1 MQKGLVMNKLLD
13 MFKDKEKMKHYALY
27 IIFGVLTTLVDFGVY
42 YLLINCLPSLNE
54 NFANMIGIFASI
66 VFAYFTNIQYV
77 FKSKEKDMLKEFMK
91 FFISRMSSTIFN
103 IVSFWAL
110 TTFTSI
116 NSYIVKII
124 ISVFVVIANYVIS
137 KFFVFKEESKVENK

>member
-13 MFKDKEKMKHYALY
+13 MFKDKEKMKHYVLY

-42 YLLINCLPSLNE
+42 SLLINCLPSLNE
-54 NFANMIGIFASI
+54 NFANMIGIFSSI
-66 VFAYFTNIQYV
+66 VFAYFT
-77 FKSKEKDMLKEFMK
+77 KSKEKDMLKEFMK

-110 TTFTSI
+110 TTFTNI
-116 NSYIVKII
+116 NSYIVKIVI
-124 ISVFVVIANYVIS
+124 AVFVVIANYVIS
-137 KFFVFKEESKVENK
+137 KLFVFKEESKVENK

>member
-13 MFKDKEKMKHYALY
+13 MFKDKEKMKHYTLY

-42 YLLINCLPSLNE
+42 SLLINCLPSLNE

-66 VFAYFTNIQYV
+66 VFAYFTNRQYV

-110 TTFTSI
+110 TTFPL
-116 NSYIVKII
+116 
-124 ISVFVVIANYVIS
+124 
-137 KFFVFKEESKVENK
+137 

>member
-1 MQKGLVMNKLLD
+1 MGRVVELL
-13 MFKDKEKMKHYALY
+13 KDKEKMKHYTLY
-27 IIFGVLTTLVDFGVY
+27 IVFGILTTLVDFGVY
-42 YLLINCLPSLNE
+42 TLFVKCVPSLNE

-66 VFAYFTNIQYV
+66 VFAYFTNRKYV
-77 FKSKEKDMLKEFMK
+77 FKSKEKDMIKEFMK
-91 FFISRMSSTIFN
+91 FFVSRMSSTIFN

-116 NSYIVKII
+116 NSYIVKIVI
-124 ISVFVVIANYVIS
+124 AVFVVIANYVIS

>member
-13 MFKDKEKMKHYALY
+13 VFKDKEKMKHYALY

-66 VFAYFTNIQYV
+66 VFAYFTNRQYV

-91 FFISRMSSTIFN
+91 FFISRMIM
-103 IVSFWAL
+103 IMQRAL
-110 TTFTSI
+110 ILYTL
-116 NSYIVKII
+116 
-124 ISVFVVIANYVIS
+124 
-137 KFFVFKEESKVENK
+137 

>member
-1 MQKGLVMNKLLD
+1 
-13 MFKDKEKMKHYALY
+13 
-27 IIFGVLTTLVDFGVY
+27 
-42 YLLINCLPSLNE
+42 
-54 NFANMIGIFASI
+54 MIGIFASI
-66 VFAYFTNIQYV
+66 VFAYFTNRQYV

-103 IVSFWAL
+103 IVSFWVL

-137 KFFVFKEESKVENK
+137 KLFVFKEESKVENK